1 MIWAGNVARMGYRRG
16 AHRVLVK
23 RSEGKGLLGRTKR
36 TWEDSIEM
44 EFQEVE

>member
-1 MIWAGNVARMGYRRG
+1 MMWTGHVARMGYKRV

-23 RSEGKGLLGRTKR
+23 RSEGKGILGRPWR
-36 TWEDSIEM
+36 TWKDNIEM